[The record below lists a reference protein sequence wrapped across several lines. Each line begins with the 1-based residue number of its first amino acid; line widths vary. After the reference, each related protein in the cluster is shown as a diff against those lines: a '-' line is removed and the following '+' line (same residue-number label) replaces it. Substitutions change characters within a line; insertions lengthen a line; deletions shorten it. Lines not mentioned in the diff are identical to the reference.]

1 MSRFTEEMKVV
12 PTTAR
17 VIAVLAYLG
26 IVCALGATVLYG
38 HDPELAKSPV
48 WAKALLVF
56 APGIVLAMLVL
67 LIGYVYGDA
76 KRRGMHYVLWTLL
89 AIFVPNAI
97 GIILYFILRD
107 APPRTC
113 PGCSQIVKAAYAFCP
128 HCSTNLMP
136 ACPSCKRGVE
146 FGWKSCAHCGSPLG
160 AVTQPTRLPNA
171 SPL

>member
-1 MSRFTEEMKVV
+1 MSRFTEEMKIV
-12 PTTAR
+12 PRTAR

-38 HDPELAKSPV
+38 NDPELAKLLA

-76 KRRGMHYVLWTLL
+76 KRRGMRYVLWTLL

-107 APPRTC
+107 APPRAC
-113 PGCSQIVKAAYAFCP
+113 PGCSQIVKEGYVFCP

-136 ACPSCKRGVE
+136 ACPSCKRSVE

>member
-26 IVCALGATVLYG
+26 MVCVLGATVRYG
-38 HDPELAKSPV
+38 NDPEVTSWPM

-56 APGIVLAMLVL
+56 APGIVLSILVL

-89 AIFVPNAI
+89 AVFVPNAI

-107 APPRTC
+107 APPRAC
-113 PGCSQIVKAAYAFCP
+113 PGCSQIVKAGYAFCP
-128 HCSTNLMP
+128 YCSTHLKP
-136 ACPSCKRGVE
+136 ACPSCKRSVE
-146 FGWKSCAHCGSPLG
+146 FGWKSCAHCGSSLG
-160 AVTQPTRLPNA
+160 AISQPAGAQNA